1 MTTPLATLCKQLQL
15 AFTATNI
22 DTLCEQAK
30 RQQPDYTEFLIDIF
44 TRECD
49 AKFDQRAKRRIRE
62 AGFPLVK
69 TLESF
74 NFAKAPGLPETKI
87 RSLAKGD
94 YITKVEPII
103 FLGEPGTGKT
113 HLATAL
119 GYCAAQQGCC
129 VKFTTVSQLVNAL
142 VEARDNR
149 QLSLLSKRYQSY
161 KLVILDE
168 LGYVPLAK
176 ADAELLFQVLSQRHE
191 KYPIIITTNLPFSE
205 WTSVFTDQRLCK
217 ALIDRI
223 THRAHII
230 ETGKDSIRLEQT
242 IASLKKATSKGGT

>member
-1 MTTPLATLCKQLQL
+1 MTTPLAILCKQLQL
-15 AFTATNI
+15 SFTATNI
-22 DTLCEQAK
+22 DNFCEQAQ
-30 RQQPDYTEFLIDIF
+30 RQQPGYAEFLIDIF
-44 TRECD
+44 TREYES
-49 AKFDQRAKRRIRE
+49 KFDQRAKRRIKE

-74 NFAKAPGLPETKI
+74 NFAKVPDLPEAKI
-87 RSLAKGD
+87 RSLSKGD
-94 YITKVEPII
+94 YITKAEPII
-103 FLGEPGTGKT
+103 LLGEPGTGKT

-129 VKFTTVSQLVNAL
+129 VKFITVSQLVNAL
-142 VEARDNR
+142 VEARDSR

-168 LGYVPLAK
+168 LGYIPLAK

-205 WTSVFTDQRLCK
+205 WTSIFTDQRLCK
-217 ALIDRI
+217 ALIDRV

-230 ETGKDSIRLEQT
+230 ETGDISIRLEQT
-242 IASLKKATSKGGT
+242 IASLNKAKSKGGK

>member
-15 AFTATNI
+15 SFTATNI
-22 DTLCEQAK
+22 NTACEQAK
-30 RQQPDYTEFLIDIF
+30 RQQPDYADFLTDIF
-44 TRECD
+44 TREYES
-49 AKFDQRAKRRIRE
+49 KFNNRAKRRVKE

-74 NFAKAPGLPETKI
+74 DFSKAPNLPEVKI
-87 RSLAKGD
+87 RSLSKGD
-94 YITKVEPII
+94 YIKKAEPII

-119 GYCAAQQGCC
+119 GYCAAQQGLC

-142 VEARDNR
+142 VEARDSR
-149 QLSLLSKRYQSY
+149 QLSLLSKRYQEY
-161 KLVILDE
+161 KLLIIDE
-168 LGYVPLAK
+168 LGYLPLAK
-176 ADAELLFQVLSQRHE
+176 TDAELLFQIFSQRHE

-205 WTSVFTDQRLCK
+205 WTSIFTDQRLCK

-223 THRAHII
+223 THHAHII
-230 ETGKDSIRLEQT
+230 ETGKYSIRLEQT
-242 IASLKKATSKGGT
+242 IACLNKEKNKGGE

>member
-15 AFTATNI
+15 SFTSTNI
-22 DTLCEQAK
+22 DTFCEQAQ
-30 RQQPDYTEFLIDIF
+30 RQHPSYAEFLTDIF
-44 TRECD
+44 TREYES
-49 AKFDQRAKRRIRE
+49 KFDQRAKRRIKE

-74 NFAKAPGLPETKI
+74 NFAKAPNLPETKI

-94 YITKVEPII
+94 YITKVEPVI

-129 VKFTTVSQLVNAL
+129 VKFTTVGQLVNAL
-142 VEARDNR
+142 VEARDSR

-161 KLVILDE
+161 KLLILDE

-191 KYPIIITTNLPFSE
+191 KYPIIVTTNLPFGE
-205 WTSVFTDQRLCK
+205 WTSIFTDQRLCK

-230 ETGKDSIRLEQT
+230 ETGNNSIRLEQT
-242 IASLKKATSKGGT
+242 IASLNKAKSKGGK

>member
-1 MTTPLATLCKQLQL
+1 MTTSLTTLCKQLQL
-15 AFTATNI
+15 SSTAINI
-22 DTLCEQAK
+22 DTFCEQAQ
-30 RQQPDYTEFLIDIF
+30 RQKPSYAEFLTDIL
-44 TRECD
+44 TREYES
-49 AKFDQRAKRRIRE
+49 KFDQRAKRRIKE

-74 NFAKAPGLPETKI
+74 NFAKAPDISETKI
-87 RSLAKGD
+87 RSLSKGD
-94 YITKVEPII
+94 YITKAEPII

-149 QLSLLSKRYQSY
+149 QLSLLSKRYQGY
-161 KLVILDE
+161 KLIILDE

-176 ADAELLFQVLSQRHE
+176 TDAELLFQIFSQRHE
-191 KYPIIITTNLPFSE
+191 KYTVIITTNLPFSE
-205 WTSVFTDQRLCK
+205 WTSIFTDQRLCK

-230 ETGKDSIRLEQT
+230 ATGDISMRLEQT
-242 IASLKKATSKGGT
+242 LANLKKIKNIGGK